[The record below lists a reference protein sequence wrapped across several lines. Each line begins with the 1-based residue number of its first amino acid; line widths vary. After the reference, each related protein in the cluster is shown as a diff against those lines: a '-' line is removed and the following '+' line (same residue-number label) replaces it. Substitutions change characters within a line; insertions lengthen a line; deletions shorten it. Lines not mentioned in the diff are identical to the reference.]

1 VSERRGYD
9 TAGLVVQP
17 VKRML
22 LTAAALAVTLAV
34 AAAERPKDV
43 YFEQTVVSS
52 TDGRAAGPGVSSRV
66 WHAAGGR
73 MRMEAAGAGEGPALI
88 LRLAE
93 GKAWRLDPEQKT
105 ALALDV
111 DRLRERSR
119 LDLGL
124 AGQLLGAEEA
134 PRVSEMRE
142 EKVIAGYR
150 CRGYRL
156 RAGSAVMELY
166 LTRELPLGIEA
177 FAEFLEWSGASEALG
192 PLLKEIRNLHGFP
205 LQTRSR
211 VSLLGEVH
219 ETVSTVTRVKV
230 GPARPALF
238 EPPADYRLLTEPPVI
253 GE

>member
-1 VSERRGYD
+1 MSPISAALGV
-9 TAGLVVQP
+9 
-17 VKRML
+17 L
-22 LTAAALAVTLAV
+22 LTAAP
-34 AAAERPKDV
+34 AAQPKDV

-66 WHAAGGR
+66 WHAGGGR
-73 MRMEAAGAGEGPALI
+73 MRMEAGGTGEGAALI

-93 GKAWRLDPEQKT
+93 GKAWRIDPEQQT

-111 DRLRERSR
+111 ERLRERSR

-124 AGQLLGAEEA
+124 AGQLLGAEET
-134 PRVSEMRE
+134 PRLSEMRE

-156 RAGSAVMELY
+156 RAGSTVMELY

-177 FAEFLEWSGASEALG
+177 FADFLEWSGAREALG
-192 PLLKEIRNLHGFP
+192 ALLREMRTLHGFP

-219 ETVSTVTRVKV
+219 ETVSTVTRVEI

-238 EPPADYRLLTEPPVI
+238 EPPPGYRVVREPPVT
-253 GE
+253 GQ